1 VGRMKFKVIVDF
13 QEINMIE
20 INVKNP
26 ESAANAV
33 LKLFKEGRLS
43 PQINEVAVFDIKD
56 ELGFEPPLYV
66 LHPNNG

>member
-1 VGRMKFKVIVDF
+1 MKFKVIVDF

-56 ELGFEPPLYV
+56 EFGFEPPLYV
-66 LHPNNG
+66 LRPNNG

>member
-1 VGRMKFKVIVDF
+1 MKFKVIVDF